1 MIQTAIRPHP
11 INTHPAVAGKQPPH
25 LRLHTGGTKRLLR
38 ALLQVLV
45 VADVQRRDVA
55 LDARQAGA
63 LAEDAGEGLA
73 VLEQR
78 ALAVVE
84 RDELQRVDAVEEQ
97 RRAALPGER
106 LFGVLLLIPR
116 KSRISVLVV

>member
-1 MIQTAIRPHP
+1 
-11 INTHPAVAGKQPPH
+11 VAEKQPPH
-25 LRLHTGGTKRLLR
+25 LRLHTGRTKRLLR

-106 LFGVLLLIPR
+106 FLGVFLFDAKEKEENQASAIFG
-116 KSRISVLVV
+116 S